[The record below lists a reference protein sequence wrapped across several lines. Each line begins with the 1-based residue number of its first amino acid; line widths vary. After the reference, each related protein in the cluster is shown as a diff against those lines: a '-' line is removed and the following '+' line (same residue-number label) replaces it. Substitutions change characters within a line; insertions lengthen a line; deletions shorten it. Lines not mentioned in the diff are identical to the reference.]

1 MILESVEVRNVRNI
15 QYESFRLQ
23 PSLNLVLGPNGA
35 GKTTFLECI
44 YLLIRGRSF
53 RPGQLNALMSADKQ
67 EMLVTAVSRTE
78 KRSFRLG
85 ISKSRNDKVRM
96 RLNGA
101 DIRQIS
107 QIAAL
112 VPTQTFLP
120 DLSELVFGTP
130 RVRRSWLN
138 WSVFHTNNRFMDMH
152 RSFLRVLHQRNQ
164 AVQQRASDLG
174 VWTEQFVKKALE
186 VTAIRETHLQGL
198 NEHFQQTLSSLAPDL
213 NLSLNYECGWSEN
226 SLLEALKQDMAREQK
241 YGHTRLGPHR
251 ADIRLQVH
259 SVHGEVLEG
268 PALRILSRGQG
279 QTVACAMKLAQL
291 DYLRERGVQC
301 VVLLD
306 DATSEMDLNY
316 TRRFFNQINPTGSQI
331 IATGTKNDN
340 LLGAILPPDVKPN
353 VIHLDEGKIVIK

>member
-15 QYESFRLQ
+15 QHESFQLQ
-23 PSLNLVLGPNGA
+23 PTLNLILGPNGA

-53 RPGQLNALMSADKQ
+53 RPGLLNSLMSFDADD
-67 EMLVTAVSRTE
+67 MLVTAVSRAE
-78 KRSFRLG
+78 KSAYRLG
-85 ISKSRNDKVRM
+85 MSKARNDNIRM

-112 VPTQTFLP
+112 VPTQTYLP

-138 WSVFHTNNRFMDMH
+138 WSVFHTNNQFMDVH
-152 RSFLRVLHQRNQ
+152 RSFLRILQQRNR
-164 AVQQRASDLG
+164 AIQQRSADLS
-174 VWTEQFVKKALE
+174 VWTEQFAKTAIE

-198 NEHFQQTLSSLAPDL
+198 SVFFQKTVSSLAPDL
-213 NLSLNYECGWSEN
+213 NLTLNYDCGWPDN
-226 SLLEALKQDMAREQK
+226 SLLEALERDQVREQK
-241 YGHTRLGPHR
+241 IGHTRVGPHR
-251 ADIRLQVH
+251 ADVRVQVN
-259 SVHGEVLEG
+259 SAKGELLG

-279 QTVACAMKLAQL
+279 NAVACALKLAQL
-291 DYLRERGVQC
+291 EHLRERGVQC

-306 DATSEMDLNY
+306 DATAEMDEIY
-316 TRRFFNQINPTGSQI
+316 TRRFFSLLNPTGSQI
-331 IATGTKNDN
+331 IATGTKNAERIQAD
-340 LLGAILPPDVKPN
+340 LPSSVTPN
-353 VIHLDEGKIVIK
+353 VIQLEAGKIVAS

>member
-1 MILESVEVRNVRNI
+1 MILETVEVHNVRNI

-53 RPGQLNALMSADKQ
+53 RPGLLNSLMSFDADD
-67 EMLVTAVSRTE
+67 MLVTAESRTNNHT
-78 KRSFRLG
+78 FRFG
-85 ISKSRNDKVRM
+85 ISKARNDNIRM

-120 DLSELVFGTP
+120 DLSELVFGPP

-138 WSVFHTNNRFMDMH
+138 WSVFHTDNRFMDVH
-152 RSFLRVLHQRNQ
+152 RSFLRLLQQRNR
-164 AVQQRASDLG
+164 AVQQRSADLM
-174 VWTEQFVKKALE
+174 VWTEQFVKKAIE
-186 VTAIRETHLQGL
+186 VTAIRDTHLQGL
-198 NEHFQQTLSSLAPDL
+198 NVFFQQIMSTLLPEL
-213 NLSLNYECGWSEN
+213 NLTLDYERGWSEN
-226 SLLEALKQDMAREQK
+226 SLLEALDRDKEREQK
-241 YGHTRLGPHR
+241 MGHTRLGPHR
-251 ADIRLQVH
+251 ADIRLQVN
-259 SVHGEVLEG
+259 STKGEPLG

-279 QTVACAMKLAQL
+279 NVVACVLKLAQL
-291 DYLRERGVQC
+291 EHLRERGVQC

-306 DATSEMDLNY
+306 DATAEMDEDY
-316 TRRFFNQINPTGSQI
+316 TCRFFDLIIPTGSQI
-331 IATGTKNDN
+331 IATGTKSAKQI
-340 LLGAILPPDVKPN
+340 GAMLPPNVNPN
-353 VIHLDEGKIVIK
+353 VIHLDQGKIDTK

>member
-1 MILESVEVRNVRNI
+1 MILETVEVRNVRNI
-15 QYESFRLQ
+15 QHESFRLQ

-53 RPGQLNALMSADKQ
+53 RPGLLNSLMSFDAED
-67 EMLVTAVSRTE
+67 MLVTATSRNHN
-78 KRSFRLG
+78 RAFRIG
-85 ISKSRNDKVRM
+85 ISKARSDNIRM

-138 WSVFHTNNRFMDMH
+138 WSVFHTDNRFMDVH
-152 RSFLRVLHQRNQ
+152 RSFLRLLQQRNR
-164 AVQQRASDLG
+164 AVQQRSADLS
-174 VWTEQFVKKALE
+174 VWTEQFVKKAIE
-186 VTAIRETHLQGL
+186 VTAIRESHLQGL
-198 NEHFQQTLSSLAPDL
+198 NAHFQKTVSSLAPDL
-213 NLSLNYECGWSEN
+213 NLTLNYESGWSEN
-226 SLLEALKQDMAREQK
+226 SLLEALQRDKAREQK
-241 YGHTRLGPHR
+241 IGHTRLGPHR
-251 ADIRLQVH
+251 ADIRLQVIDAN
-259 SVHGEVLEG
+259 GELLG

-279 QTVACAMKLAQL
+279 NVIACALKLAQL
-291 DYLRERGVQC
+291 EHLRERGVQC

-306 DATSEMDLNY
+306 DATAEMDEIY
-316 TRRFFNQINPTGSQI
+316 TRRFFNLLNSTGSQI
-331 IATGTKNDN
+331 IATGTKNTEQIQ
-340 LLGAILPPDVKPN
+340 AEIPQCVTPN
-353 VIHLDEGKIVIK
+353 VIQLEAGQIVAA

>member
-1 MILESVEVRNVRNI
+1 M
-15 QYESFRLQ
+15 SFD
-23 PSLNLVLGPNGA
+23 A
-35 GKTTFLECI
+35 
-44 YLLIRGRSF
+44 
-53 RPGQLNALMSADKQ
+53 Q
-67 EMLVTAVSRTE
+67 EMLVTAVSHADN
-78 KRSFRLG
+78 RSFRIG
-85 ISKSRNDKVRM
+85 ISKTRNDNVRM

-138 WSVFHTNNRFMDMH
+138 WSVFHTNNRFMELH
-152 RSFLRVLHQRNQ
+152 RSFLHLLQQRNR
-164 AVQQRASDLG
+164 AVQQRSSDLG

-198 NEHFQQTLSSLAPDL
+198 NEFFQHTLSSLAPDL
-213 NLSLNYECGWSEN
+213 NLTLSYECGWSEP
-226 SLLEALKQDMAREQK
+226 SLLEALEQDVVREQR

-251 ADIRLQVH
+251 ADIRLQVQ
-259 SVHGEVLEG
+259 SKKGDILG

-279 QTVACAMKLAQL
+279 QAVACAMKLAQL
-291 DYLRERGVQC
+291 DYLRERGEQC

-306 DATSEMDLNY
+306 DATSEMDEKC
-316 TRRFFNQINPTGSQI
+316 TRRFFNQINPMGSQV
-331 IATGTKNDN
+331 IATGTKNAERIQ
-340 LLGAILPPDVKPN
+340 AILPGNVTPN
-353 VIHLDEGKIVIK
+353 VIQLDAGKIVNV